1 MTTLS
6 RKEQLLRA
14 AQLRARITAL
24 INNADIRLTTKEV
37 RAAIE
42 EELKDLGYNESVLSN
57 FLFTMSNN
65 GLISREGTL
74 GNITYGK
81 AGDLP
86 PKKEKT
92 AKIQQEKVKKV
103 INQEPT
109 LTVDLVK
116 STGRVRISFKG
127 IQIEIG
133 VID

>member
-14 AQLRARITAL
+14 AQLRARITA
-24 INNADIRLTTKEV
+24 IMNNADIRLTAKEV
-37 RAAIE
+37 REALE
-42 EELKDLGYNESVLSN
+42 DELSALGYNESSLSN

-65 GLISREGTL
+65 GLISREGTI

-81 AGDLP
+81 AGDILP
-86 PKKEKT
+86 EKEMKQKKAQKAT
-92 AKIQQEKVKKV
+92 
-103 INQEPT
+103 NQDPT